1 MVLFQKEIWK
11 IWRTEL
17 DIKLYLKP
25 FVEPG
30 PVKPKQGYDEVE
42 SLSYVKK
49 TKLTSGWGISNRW
62 LSGDSLHIV
71 SLFKQKIKRDFRRLD
86 IFKSLNAIQLV
97 KWICYLNLFPD
108 WSSSL
113 YLNYLP
119 LKELL
124 FQDGI
129 ACWANKPPLI
139 LSPCNQE

>member
-71 SLFKQKIKRDFRRLD
+71 SLFKQKIKRDFRRPWYLQ
-86 IFKSLNAIQLV
+86 IFK
-97 KWICYLNLFPD
+97 CYPISKVN
-108 WSSSL
+108 
-113 YLNYLP
+113 
-119 LKELL
+119 LL
-124 FQDGI
+124 FKSI
-129 ACWANKPPLI
+129 SWLIIFLI
-139 LSPCNQE
+139 LKLPPSKGTSVSRWYCLLS